1 MACFVVSATAGVG
14 VAIARHVVKHHEMK
28 KANAGE
34 APKIEKFGSD
44 IKWSKKLAYLEL
56 MLFAGSFVLA
66 IEHIIHGEIIPYPP
80 FFTAAAEGE
89 TLEML
94 KEMGTVGVGM
104 LGMLIVAWV
113 VGVLVFDYIKYK
125 KRKAVPEAKKEGV
138 K

>member
-14 VAIARHVVKHHEMK
+14 VAIARHVVKHREMK

-66 IEHIIHGEIIPYPP
+66 IEHMIHGEITPYPP

-104 LGMLIVAWV
+104 LGILIVAWV
-113 VGVLVFDYIKYK
+113 VGVLVVDYLKFK
-125 KRKAVPEAKKEGV
+125 KRKALPSAKKEGA

>member
-14 VAIARHVVKHHEMK
+14 VAIARHVVKHREMK

-34 APKIEKFGSD
+34 TPKIEKFGSD

-66 IEHIIHGEIIPYPP
+66 IEHIIHEEIIPYPP
-80 FFTAAAEGE
+80 FFTAAINGE
-89 TLEML
+89 VPEML
-94 KEMGTVGVGM
+94 MEMGTVGVGM
-104 LGMLIVAWV
+104 LGILLVTWII
-113 VGVLVFDYIKYK
+113 GVLTFDWIKYK
-125 KRKAVPEAKKEGV
+125 KRKALPETKKEGA